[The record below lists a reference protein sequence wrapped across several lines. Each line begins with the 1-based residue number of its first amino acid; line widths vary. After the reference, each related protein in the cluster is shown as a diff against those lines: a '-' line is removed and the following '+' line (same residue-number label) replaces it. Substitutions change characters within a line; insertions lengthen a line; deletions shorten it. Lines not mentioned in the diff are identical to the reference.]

1 MTEAPPGGGLVVLGP
16 PDMQGGPVAGAPD
29 GATG

>member
-16 PDMQGGPVAGAPD
+16 LEMRGAPVAGAPD

>member
-1 MTEAPPGGGLVVLGP
+1 MMEARPGGGLVVLGP

-29 GATG
+29 AAAG